1 MLLMWM
7 FEKQPTPEG
16 LTVSRPGCVGSAGGG
31 HLSRGPTWPP
41 LLSSLDTHV
50 HWKLAVRLHT
60 NVTLITGCSLST
72 CLSTC
77 RCLQKITAQR
87 RIKKMT
93 RLQPKPTALD
103 QYTPGRGRL
112 ANRLFSEHV
121 CDAGCPW
128 QLLQAP
134 SRSAAARRVHPLP
147 RPRPAGG

>member
-1 MLLMWM
+1 MLLTWM
-7 FEKQPTPEG
+7 FENSPHQRVWRSPGLAVLALLEEG
-16 LTVSRPGCVGSAGGG
+16 FHPVA
-31 HLSRGPTWPP
+31 PTWLP
-41 LLSSLDTHV
+41 LLSSLDTYV

-72 CLSTC
+72 CLSKC

-93 RLQPKPTALD
+93 PLQPKPTARD

-112 ANRLFSEHV
+112 ANRLFSKHV

-134 SRSAAARRVHPLP
+134 SRSTAARRVHPLP